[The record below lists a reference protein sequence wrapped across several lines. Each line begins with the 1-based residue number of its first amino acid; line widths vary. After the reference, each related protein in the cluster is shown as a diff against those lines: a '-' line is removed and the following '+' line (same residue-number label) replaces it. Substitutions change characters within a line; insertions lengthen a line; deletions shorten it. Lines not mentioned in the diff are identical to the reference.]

1 MQINK
6 IGLIISW
13 PREIDIF
20 SEFLKLNSSKIDF
33 IVNDNLSF
41 EKGRNFSNKKIIEIL
56 KKKKINFK
64 YFSNIY
70 KKQKYKVIIS
80 TGEFSGYHINFYSI
94 FRFFYGIT
102 IGTLL
107 DFFGISKFLIKKFG
121 RSFTADGIKSR
132 LGISFFP
139 EKKIGEIVIKF
150 PDGIDIK
157 KKNYPYDFY
166 KNIFDIFFAYSDF
179 EINLIN
185 NKFKDKISKKIEYF
199 RFNNFQKKEG
209 ENFHQIFHNFDKSK
223 KTIYWLPTHIDN
235 GKDEDKNLLD
245 WIFKLNFLNKY
256 FNVILRPH
264 PKSVSRNKDL
274 IVKIEKLD
282 YFLDTDFDKNLG
294 EAIINADLIFADYGG
309 VVFDTI
315 HLEKKILLLD
325 MDESTSFVKT
335 LKEIDSVDIEIRK
348 NLNSLVV
355 GDNEEEIIKK
365 LKNTLNSESNT
376 ITKLKNDYYGDKKPL
391 SFLETFKYLEN
402 LL

>member
-1 MQINK
+1 M
-6 IGLIISW
+6 
-13 PREIDIF
+13 
-20 SEFLKLNSSKIDF
+20 
-33 IVNDNLSF
+33 
-41 EKGRNFSNKKIIEIL
+41 
-56 KKKKINFK
+56 
-64 YFSNIY
+64 
-70 KKQKYKVIIS
+70 
-80 TGEFSGYHINFYSI
+80 
-94 FRFFYGIT
+94 
-102 IGTLL
+102 
-107 DFFGISKFLIKKFG
+107 
-121 RSFTADGIKSR
+121 
-132 LGISFFP
+132 
-139 EKKIGEIVIKF
+139 
-150 PDGIDIK
+150 
-157 KKNYPYDFY
+157 
-166 KNIFDIFFAYSDF
+166 
-179 EINLIN
+179 
-185 NKFKDKISKKIEYF
+185 
-199 RFNNFQKKEG
+199 
-209 ENFHQIFHNFDKSK
+209 
-223 KTIYWLPTHIDN
+223 
-235 GKDEDKNLLD
+235 
-245 WIFKLNFLNKY
+245 
-256 FNVILRPH
+256 ILRPH